1 MACLTSSAL
10 GGIVNDKGFSR
21 TCLKCR
27 RFIKVDQ
34 HGRVITHDRPL
45 SQLPCH
51 ASGQLATLVSVQW
64 GPGPRRTR
72 QISGKSNGRRHDRR
86 QKTDYLKPPEWL
98 PNYRGEH
105 LPTISLP
112 AHGWFG
118 VWLPAHTMWEHERK
132 LSGWVG
138 SDRSFRWDG
147 RESCWTIAG
156 AHFPR
161 VSQELLRRHPNVLI
175 GREYNPR
182 ERCNS
187 SCKNARGFLC
197 TCACRAK
204 YHGRGKWRSGWTIL
218 GEFGGRRAGRPWHW
232 MAVTVAS

>member
-1 MACLTSSAL
+1 M
-10 GGIVNDKGFSR
+10 NDKGFSR

-86 QKTDYLKPPEWL
+86 QKTDYLKPPDWL

-197 TCACRAK
+197 TCSCRAEH
-204 YHGRGKWRSGWTIL
+204 HGRGKWRSGWTIL